1 MWDGE
6 QHLHSNSDFSDT
18 ISIRVKD
25 KYFNVPRNLLT
36 TTSTFFDEELNHS
49 EPKKF
54 FLVLDDIDDV
64 VFNTFVNMLLEPHF
78 STTFRIR
85 EHNDGRN
92 SSCIFLLKLWKL
104 SHRFNSHRVCFL
116 AEEALRTQYLDKF
129 TPKKWE
135 SYYVKYTKA
144 RARQNLLGLQECY
157 ALCKDGS
164 IPFEEEFV
172 TAGANCPGQMLATH
186 FDHLDPDF
194 RAEVMKRFAARVAD
208 PRLALRRCKWVQT
221 KRDHENESELKISK
235 KRRT

>member
-1 MWDGE
+1 MCDGE

-36 TTSTFFDEELNHS
+36 TTSTFFDEELSHS

-64 VFNTFVNMLLEPHF
+64 LFNTFVNMLLEPHF

-92 SSCIFLLKLWKL
+92 LSCHFLLKLWKL
-104 SHRFNSHRVCFL
+104 SHRFNSHRMCFL
-116 AEEALRTQYLDKF
+116 AQEALRTQYLDTF
-129 TPKKWE
+129 TPKKWDA
-135 SYYVKYTKA
+135 YYVKYTKA
-144 RARQNLLGLQECY
+144 RARQNLLELQKCY
-157 ALCKDGS
+157 ALCKDES

-172 TAGANCPGQMLATH
+172 IAVANCPGQMLATQ

-194 RAEVMKRFAARVAD
+194 RAEVMKRFATRVAD
-208 PRLALRRCKWVQT
+208 PRLDQRKCAQR
-221 KRDHENESELKISK
+221 KRDHENESELKILK